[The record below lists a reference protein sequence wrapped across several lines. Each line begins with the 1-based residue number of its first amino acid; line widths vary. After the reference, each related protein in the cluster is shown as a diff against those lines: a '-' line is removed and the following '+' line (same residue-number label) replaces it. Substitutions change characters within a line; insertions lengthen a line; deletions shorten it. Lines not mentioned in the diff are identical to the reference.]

1 MLTALGRLIETNFMI
16 IALVLSGTALV
27 APDLFLWIKPHIAV
41 ALGIIMFGMGLTLEF
56 ADFKGVLPRKKLV
69 LSGALLQYTVMPL
82 LGLGFAT
89 LFGLPPE
96 AALGLVLV
104 GACPGGT
111 ASNVITYLSGG
122 NVALSVTMTFVS
134 TMLAPILT
142 PGIVWL
148 LFHQRINLDF
158 TAMMLSVF
166 WIVVF
171 PLMDGLLLRR
181 LLRSKVRPLLKVFPS
196 VSILAISLVIACV
209 VGLNQQTILDWPLLI
224 MGAVVCHNLA
234 GYGLGYAAARLLG
247 SDTRDARTVSI
258 EVGMQN
264 SGLGV
269 ALAHAYF
276 SVQTA
281 LPGALFS
288 LEQNLAG
295 IVLARFWKRKD
306 DSLR

>member
-1 MLTALGRLIETNFMI
+1 MITALARLIETNFLL
-16 IALVLSGTALV
+16 IALALSGAALV
-27 APDLFLWIKPHIAV
+27 QPDCFLWIKPHIPV

-56 ADFKGVLPRKKLV
+56 EDFKAVLSRKKLV
-69 LSGALLQYTVMPL
+69 LSGAVLQYSIMPL

-96 AALGLVLV
+96 AGLGLVLV

-111 ASNVITYLSGG
+111 ASNVITYLAGG

-134 TMLAPILT
+134 TMLAPIVT

-148 LFHQRINLDF
+148 LFHQRIDLDF
-158 TAMMLSVF
+158 AAMAMSVF

-171 PLMDGLLLRR
+171 PLVDGLILRR
-181 LLRSKVRPLLKVFPS
+181 LLRSRIRPLLTIFPS
-196 VSILAISLVIACV
+196 VSILAIALVIACV
-209 VGLNQQTILDWPLLI
+209 VGLNQQTLLAWPLLI
-224 MGAVVCHNLA
+224 MAAVVCHNLA
-234 GYGLGYAAARLLG
+234 GFGLGYAAARLVG
-247 SDTRDARTVSI
+247 ADARDARTVSI

-295 IVLARFWKRKD
+295 IVLARFWKR
-306 DSLR
+306 SHGSAR

>member
-1 MLTALGRLIETNFMI
+1 M
-16 IALVLSGTALV
+16 
-27 APDLFLWIKPHIAV
+27 
-41 ALGIIMFGMGLTLEF
+41 
-56 ADFKGVLPRKKLV
+56 
-69 LSGALLQYTVMPL
+69 
-82 LGLGFAT
+82 
-89 LFGLPPE
+89 
-96 AALGLVLV
+96 VLV

-122 NVALSVTMTFVS
+122 NVALSVAMTFVS

-148 LFHQRINLDF
+148 LFHQRIDLDF
-158 TAMMLSVF
+158 AAMAMSVF

-171 PLMDGLLLRR
+171 PLVGGLILRR
-181 LLRSKVRPLLKVFPS
+181 LLRSRIQPLLKIFPS

-209 VGLNQQTILDWPLLI
+209 MGLNQQTLLAWPLLI

-234 GYGLGYAAARLLG
+234 GFGLGYAAARLIG
-247 SDTRDARTVSI
+247 SDARDARTLSI

-276 SVQTA
+276 SVQAA

-295 IVLARFWKRKD
+295 IVLARSWKRKD
-306 DSLR
+306 DSTR

>member
-1 MLTALGRLIETNFMI
+1 MLAAIARLIETNFLI
-16 IALVLSGTALV
+16 IALALSGSALV
-27 APDLFLWIKPHIAV
+27 QPGLFLWIKPHIPV

-56 ADFKGVLPRKKLV
+56 GDFKGVLSRKKMV
-69 LSGALLQYTVMPL
+69 LSGAVLQYSVMPL

-148 LFHQRINLDF
+148 LFHQRIDLDF
-158 TAMMLSVF
+158 AAMVMSVF

-171 PLMDGLLLRR
+171 PLVDGLILRR
-181 LLRSKVRPLLKVFPS
+181 LLRSRVRPLLDIFPS

-209 VGLNQQTILDWPLLI
+209 VGLNQQTVLALPLLI

-234 GYGLGYAAARLLG
+234 GFGIGYAAARIMG
-247 SDTRDARTVSI
+247 GDARDARTVSI

-276 SVQTA
+276 SVQAA

-295 IVLARFWKRKD
+295 IVLARFWKR
-306 DSLR
+306 SGAPTR